1 MGCASSVPAEGRVNQ
16 NAADAK
22 EVPAKQKGQHGGV
35 RRSLALSCG
44 RKD

>member
-22 EVPAKQKGQHGGV
+22 EVSAKQKGQQMLV
-35 RRSLALSCG
+35 KR
-44 RKD
+44 DVV